1 MRPDA
6 SGDCQWKSA
15 PTRLSNGERVKPM
28 HPSSCFTARLNRS
41 AKGRNSLFQGS
52 AQSDLTRVRVYRGF
66 IYGCRCSVTLR
77 YQSKS
82 KIAASAAFHGLIDP
96 YHSERLKQPCVL
108 QWSGID
114 WLEAELADQLQDH
127 RFFGPIVTCHQHER
141 LHRIVGGIAHI
152 ACARR
157 VERLE
162 DESARCPACDLLASR
177 GVESENE
184 L

>member
-1 MRPDA
+1 MPVAVEEVDDHCAVPRIVATP
-6 SGDCQWKSA
+6 
-15 PTRLSNGERVKPM
+15 LSRKD
-28 HPSSCFTARLNRS
+28 T
-41 AKGRNSLFQGS
+41 
-52 AQSDLTRVRVYRGF
+52 
-66 IYGCRCSVTLR
+66 
-77 YQSKS
+77 
-82 KIAASAAFHGLIDP
+82 
-96 YHSERLKQPCVL
+96 
-108 QWSGID
+108 

-162 DESARCPACDLLASR
+162 DESARCPACDPLASR